1 MQHSYYHHKNNIY
14 LQPWNYQGDIE
25 HMLMLRNISCMV
37 QENIGYKLINQE
49 FIGGK
54 NLHVHE
60 DKVLEKGEY
69 VPSEQARQFFVE
81 GSR

>member
-1 MQHSYYHHKNNIY
+1 
-14 LQPWNYQGDIE
+14 
-25 HMLMLRNISCMV
+25 MV